1 MMNLKIEV
9 IHEELF
15 GYTLKV
21 NDEVLMECLT
31 EEDVNEL
38 TIEEINKLYQMDL

>member
-9 IHEELF
+9 IKEELF
-15 GYTLKV
+15 GYTLIV

-38 TIEEINKLYQMDL
+38 TIEEINKLYQADL